1 MPIVFN
7 FQTSFS
13 FSNRKPIRSW
23 IQNSIIQMGKT
34 PGEINYVFCSNPY
47 ILEINKKFLNHDY
60 TTDIITFDYSEQS
73 LINGE
78 IYISIDEV
86 KENAKHFKVS
96 FQDELHRVLIHG
108 VLHLAGFKDKSASD
122 QKIMRSQEDYYL
134 SLRTF

>member
-1 MPIVFN
+1 MHIAFN
-7 FQTSFS
+7 FQTTFS

>member
-23 IQNSIIQMGKT
+23 IQNSIVQMGKI

-60 TTDIITFDYSEQS
+60 TTDIITFDYSDQS
-73 LINGE
+73 RINGE

-108 VLHLAGFKDKSASD
+108 VLHLAGFKDKSVSE
-122 QKIMRSQEDYYL
+122 QKLMRSQEDYYL

>member
-23 IQNSIIQMGKT
+23 IQNSIIHMGKT
-34 PGEINYVFCSNPY
+34 PGEINYVFCTNAY

-108 VLHLAGFKDKSASD
+108 ILHLAGFKDKSTSEM
-122 QKIMRSQEDYYL
+122 KLMRSQEDYYL